1 MTVFGQHIAG
11 RSDATGTIANNS
23 VSCSGRGLLLQDVS
37 ASRRPWGCVTTQAF
51 LPVKSTFCIFLHSF
65 CDLKQGCS
73 NQTRSES

>member
-51 LPVKSTFCIFLHSF
+51 FAGEINIFAVF
-65 CDLKQGCS
+65 FA
-73 NQTRSES
+73 T